1 MIASVADHSRGLGP
15 AHRSVAMP
23 AAVHRADSTRSDC
36 SDTSNRSVESRGSGG
51 KKVSFSKAVRV
62 KKFPRRHDSNG
73 DISHVPPS
81 NGEPSPEKR
90 FWFKVYKNRHH
101 HKPEIPDPGYEDGVI
116 TGSHPRSSP
125 TQFLRTRHEKKR
137 PESPVVRKNHVKRI
151 VQKFNREAELRQ
163 QNGSGV
169 KHRSVSPPS
178 RIERSR
184 PAEAVTAS
192 ETPLELQRVPRAPAS
207 KKNPLVNGMKGI
219 FAPLTKKR
227 HEHYKSNGAE
237 AIGNGN
243 IAGSPRLLRSSLV
256 ARGAHHDSIDG
267 SHPTTQD
274 VGIQVEQFGRVEN
287 HEDDIDCL
295 YSRID
300 KSKKTSARRSASP
313 PIIYSSSPEIR
324 SSYRYDTGSPKA
336 TSFHRYASDIET
348 PEKSVAS
355 SPTLSRVAS
364 DTDYGSIR
372 KVKTSSRTFGFSLGH
387 KSKKKD
393 ADDESDASSVVSE
406 PPLDSRPG
414 SVLRGLDTRK
424 KELSY
429 ENVSRLSDGP
439 SHSDSATST
448 SGLWVREADHDYRKG
463 MAQNDITVPS
473 GGYIFT
479 YTATLGKS
487 DKKKKPKSRE
497 PSPAPEMLERR
508 SRKEPDNPVKIMV
521 NGEDVTDR
529 SISWKPPSSG
539 LPSKKSSARSVN
551 SDATS
556 VRGGL
561 AAAYQARQRAA
572 AASGKHTS
580 SSKLSSPT
588 SKSNGGPG
596 STTSSCVSEPA
607 FCRDTVVLYIPGV
620 SHHSRSSSTSLA
632 EQPQSRATVSR
643 SQSIYQKNKVH
654 NSPGNKQPKLPVMPA
669 RARSE
674 TDLRRSK
681 SIPRNTKFPW
691 LRVKATA
698 TPVH

>member
-1 MIASVADHSRGLGP
+1 
-15 AHRSVAMP
+15 MP
-23 AAVHRADSTRSDC
+23 TAVHRADSTRSDR

-62 KKFPRRHDSNG
+62 KKFPRRNDSNG

-101 HKPEIPDPGYEDGVI
+101 QKPEIPDSGLEEVV
-116 TGSHPRSSP
+116 TTSSHRDSRSSP
-125 TQFLRTRHEKKR
+125 TQFLRSRHDKKR
-137 PESPVVRKNHVKRI
+137 PDSPVVRRNHVKRI

-163 QNGSGV
+163 QNGGGV
-169 KHRSVSPPS
+169 RHRSASPPS
-178 RIERSR
+178 RIDRSR
-184 PAEAVTAS
+184 TLEEVVRS
-192 ETPLELQRVPRAPAS
+192 ETPLELQRLPKAPTS

-227 HEHYKSNGAE
+227 HEHHKSNGVDT
-237 AIGNGN
+237 IGNGSV
-243 IAGSPRLLRSSLV
+243 AGSPRLQRSSILTKGV
-256 ARGAHHDSIDG
+256 HEDETNRLHT
-267 SHPTTQD
+267 TTQD
-274 VGIQVEQFGRVEN
+274 VGIQVEAFHQVEDP
-287 HEDDIDCL
+287 EDDIDCL
-295 YSRID
+295 YSRVD
-300 KSKKTSARRSASP
+300 KSKKTSTRRSTSP
-313 PIIYSSSPEIR
+313 PLIYSSTPEIR
-324 SSYRYDTGSPKA
+324 SSHRYDTGSPRV
-336 TSFHRYASDIET
+336 TSFHRYASDVDGR
-348 PEKSVAS
+348 EKSVSS

-372 KVKTSSRTFGFSLGH
+372 KVKTSSRSFGFSLGQ
-387 KSKKKD
+387 KNKKKN
-393 ADDESDASSVVSE
+393 ADLQTDDSDVSSVASE
-406 PPLDSRPG
+406 PVVDSRPG
-414 SVLRGLDTRK
+414 SVLRGLDSRK

-448 SGLWVREADHDYRKG
+448 SGLWVREADQDYRKG

-473 GGYIFT
+473 GGYVFT

-497 PSPAPEMLERR
+497 SSPVPEMLERR
-508 SRKEPDNPVKIMV
+508 PKKEPESPVKILV

-529 SISWKPPSSG
+529 SVAWKPPSSAMS
-539 LPSKKSSARSVN
+539 SKKNTGRSVC
-551 SDATS
+551 SDATP

-572 AASGKHTS
+572 ANGKSTS
-580 SSKLSSPT
+580 SSKPISPT

-596 STTSSCVSEPA
+596 SITSSCVSEPA

-620 SHHSRSSSTSLA
+620 SHHSRSSSSLA
-632 EQPQSRATVSR
+632 EQPQVRPTVSR
-643 SQSIYQKNKVH
+643 SQSVYQKNKVH

-669 RARSE
+669 KARSE

-691 LRVKATA
+691 LRVKTTA